1 MAKINLLPWRE
12 EYRKQQQHDFVMS
25 LVAAV
30 AMTCFLFFL
39 VYMQI
44 EGMKEYQQRR
54 NKMIKTEIQTVDR
67 RITEI
72 KDIESKKTQLMTKI
86 EVIQKLQESR
96 PEIVHLFDE
105 MAKITP
111 EGIFLT
117 KFKQAGKDLVLT
129 GKAQSN
135 ARVSAYMRGVES
147 SSWLE
152 KPVLQVIKIKVKQKG
167 KDKSLA
173 DQLNDFSMSAKQGI
187 KALKDE
193 KGEK

>member
-12 EYRKQQQHDFVMS
+12 EYRKKQQHDFVMS

-30 AMTCFLFFL
+30 AVTCFLFFL

-54 NKMIKTEIQTVDR
+54 NQLIKTEIQVVDK
-67 RITEI
+67 RIKEI

-105 MAKITP
+105 LAKITP

-117 KFKQAGKDLVLT
+117 KFKQQGKNLVLT

-152 KPVLQVIKIKVKQKG
+152 KPVLQVIKIKGQNKSS
-167 KDKSLA
+167 KSLTE
-173 DQLNDFSMSAKQGI
+173 QLNDFSMLAKQG
-187 KALKDE
+187 KKSQKDE
-193 KGEK
+193 K